1 METAKSLIVTTLL
14 FGLVATTGS
23 GSQSGRPVKGK
34 LDFRIVPNI
43 TDPNKPPY
51 ISRQLFNYY
60 EQQLLQR
67 GPLPGRNQ
75 ADESQWFET
84 VPGIPK
90 PAPVAEFEGRQ
101 YVLLCTLPPFAM
113 PAEYTLLGGRVW
125 GLRKV
130 EATKGRSGKPV
141 ISLELDKNGT
151 KILYDLTEVNR
162 FAQNQLAVLVDD
174 RVVCILKI
182 EIRIWQDVEIAGTFT
197 QQQADEIAASLE
209 TAMPPVEK
217 YLFPLRHFAKGDLP
231 RRQLIDYW
239 KKMLESPIPQTRLA
253 AIKDMW
259 RARHET
265 TAAMLLGA
273 VADPY
278 AAVSKEA
285 MSKTE
290 MNQKLGINTPAEPVL
305 ELLRSDKPFHRAYG
319 ARLTTSHHDPNKFY
333 EAAVAATYDSD
344 GVAREWAFEYFK
356 KHSAPDEV
364 KQNLMKAVLEDPVWR
379 TRAIAAEALYYLALP
394 EAAGPLMKA
403 IRSGTLSAPAF
414 HALIA
419 CGGPGAIEF
428 LAEKAKSGDAE
439 TRRCAINTIA
449 CSRWFPADRR
459 DAILL
464 EAVDDSV
471 LAVRAWTYK
480 MIGRQKVVSANAV
493 LRDKILAGQDLA
505 EEMLFFGLSRIADQ
519 ESGEVLFGFV
529 EKRGRIGELALDGVG
544 NSGNA
549 SLTENLLRLIE
560 NESEKTWK
568 ERLGRAV
575 CQILE
580 KNPNLAIDDPLQS
593 EQIKTVIKEESRNR
607 ASGKVTL
614 YQGNLAVA
622 DVNFF
627 EHGERWLLKCVDG
640 RWTVLVRFGT
650 WVI

>member
-1 METAKSLIVTTLL
+1 MRTAKSLIVTTLL

-23 GSQSGRPVKGK
+23 GSQSGRRVKGT

-43 TDPNKPPY
+43 TDANKPPY
-51 ISRQLFNYY
+51 ISRRLFDYY
-60 EQQLLQR
+60 KQQVRQR
-67 GPLPGRNQ
+67 GPLPGREQ
-75 ADESQWFET
+75 GDEFQWYEI

-101 YVLLCTLPPFAM
+101 YALLCTLPPFAM
-113 PAEYTLLGGRVW
+113 PAEYPLLGGRVW
-125 GLRKV
+125 GLTKV
-130 EATKGRSGKPV
+130 EATKGASGNPV
-141 ISLELDKNGT
+141 VSLELDRNGT
-151 KILYDLTEVNR
+151 RILNDLTEVNR
-162 FAQNQLAVLVDD
+162 FAQNHLAVLVDD
-174 RVVCILKI
+174 RVVCILKV
-182 EIRIWQDVEIAGTFT
+182 EIRIWQDVEIGGTFT
-197 QQQADEIAASLE
+197 QEQADGIATSLE

-217 YLFPLRHFAKGDLP
+217 YVFPLRHFAKGDLP
-231 RRQLIDYW
+231 PGPLVDYW

-259 RARHET
+259 RARDAT

-273 VADPY
+273 VADPHP
-278 AAVSKEA
+278 AVSKEA
-285 MSKTE
+285 MYMTE

-305 ELLRSDKPFHRAYG
+305 ELLRSDKPLHRAYG
-319 ARLTTSHHDPNKFY
+319 ARLTTSHHDPNKFC

-364 KQNLMKAVLEDPVWR
+364 KQNLMKAILEDPVWR
-379 TRAIAAEALYYLALP
+379 TRVVAAETLYYLALP

-403 IRSGTLSAPAF
+403 IRSGTLSGPAF
-414 HALIA
+414 HALIT
-419 CGGPGAIEF
+419 CGGRDAIEF
-428 LAEKAKSGDAE
+428 LAEKAKSGDPE

-459 DAILL
+459 DATLL
-464 EAVDDSV
+464 EAVDDPV
-471 LAVRAWTYK
+471 AAVRAWTYE
-480 MIGRQKVVSANAV
+480 MIGRQKVVTANAV
-493 LRDKILAGQDLA
+493 LREKILAGQDLR
-505 EEMLFFGLSRIADQ
+505 EEMLFFALSRIADH

-529 EKRGRIGELALDGVG
+529 EKRGRIGELALDGVA

-560 NESEKTWK
+560 NESDVKWK
-568 ERLGRAV
+568 ERLGRAA

-593 EQIKTVIKEESRNR
+593 EQMKIVIKEESRNR
-607 ASGKVTL
+607 ASGKITL

-622 DVNFF
+622 DVNFL
-627 EHGERWLLKCVDG
+627 EHGERWLLRCIDG

-650 WVI
+650 WIS